1 MKGDVNDD
9 VQVQF
14 YMVSPYVR
22 KTMSTDQKG
31 VYYTSLEVPDV
42 YGVFQFKVE
51 YEKSGV
57 TSLSLAKQGD
67 AKCPG
72 SGASNLKP
80 SAEGLTVQATDV
92 EFSPSVFLLGVMR
105 LDVAWFKKTSS
116 NVSLTGDELILA
128 IYNREIDR
136 SCRFGFVKM
145 STVEKA
151 KKVVVLYSR
160 YAPSL
165 KRPLEIAALASSHEV
180 GSFMNIMAGLTTSST
195 AIVSLFCCSVDRPS
209 NSGKPT
215 TVLLMGLTLQVHD
228 LFNKHLQH

>member
-80 SAEGLTVQATDV
+80 SAEGLTVQATAEEYQEPPEDAKLFIGNLPYDV
-92 EFSPSVFLLGVMR
+92 DSQG
-105 LDVAWFKKTSS
+105 
-116 NVSLTGDELILA
+116 LA
-128 IYNREIDR
+128 Q
-136 SCRFGFVKM
+136 
-145 STVEKA
+145 
-151 KKVVVLYSR
+151 
-160 YAPSL
+160 
-165 KRPLEIAALASSHEV
+165 
-180 GSFMNIMAGLTTSST
+180 
-195 AIVSLFCCSVDRPS
+195 LF
-209 NSGKPT
+209 
-215 TVLLMGLTLQVHD
+215 Q
-228 LFNKHLQH
+228 